1 MARHNLGAVIS
12 FEFLRAVKKK
22 TFWLGTLGVPVV
34 IGIVIALMLLSQ
46 AAAAES
52 ADEQRDASI
61 AFSFTDDSGLIT
73 DELAAAYGGTRT
85 DNPDG
90 AIDSVRKG
98 VSEAFFAV
106 PADPA
111 RDPISI
117 HSADLGIFDSGK
129 YSAVAG
135 EMIHEAVR
143 ERIGSPEL
151 AFLAGGGST
160 FSETLYADG
169 EESGG
174 IFAAVPPLL
183 FLALF
188 YGVVLFLGNQILNST
203 IEEKENRV
211 TEMILTTLNPTTLIT
226 GKIIALTL
234 TGLVQVAVFTV
245 PAVAGYLLAGES
257 LALPASASA
266 MLHPDPAA
274 MVTGALLMIGGF
286 VLFTSSLMAIG
297 AVMPTAKEASGLFS
311 AIVITLFVPLYAA
324 SLFASDPG
332 ALIVQVFLY
341 FPFSAPVAAML
352 LNGLGSLS
360 ATQAVIVIAELF
372 LAGGVMLAAAVK
384 LFRHGSISY
393 GSKVTLKALWQA
405 R

>member
-1 MARHNLGAVIS
+1 MGRHNLGAVIS
-12 FEFLRAVKKK
+12 FEFLRSVKKK

-34 IGIVIALMLLSQ
+34 IGIVLLLLILSQ
-46 AAAAES
+46 S
-52 ADEQRDASI
+52 ASVKSAGEQRDASI
-61 AFSFTDDSGLIT
+61 TFTFTDGSGMIT
-73 DELAAAYGGTRT
+73 DELAASYGGTRT
-85 DNPDG
+85 TDPDG
-90 AIDSVRKG
+90 AIESVRRG
-98 VSEAFFAV
+98 DSQAFFAV

-111 RDPISI
+111 RDPVRI
-117 HSADLGIFDSGK
+117 HGTDLGIFDSGR

-135 EMIHEAVR
+135 EMIHQAVSDQ
-143 ERIGSPEL
+143 IGSPEL
-151 AFLAGGGST
+151 TFLAGGGST
-160 FSETLYADG
+160 FSETMYADG
-169 EESGG
+169 KDSGG
-174 IFAAVPPLL
+174 IFAAAPPLL

-234 TGLVQVAVFTV
+234 TGLVQAAVFAV
-245 PAVAGYLLAGES
+245 PAAAGYLLAGDRI
-257 LALPASASA
+257 ALPAGASA
-266 MLHPDPAA
+266 MLHPEPAA

-286 VLFTSSLMAIG
+286 ALFASSLMAIG

-311 AIVITLFVPLYAA
+311 TIVIILFVPLYAA

-332 ALIVQVFLY
+332 SLIVQVFLY

-352 LNGLGSLS
+352 LNGLGALS

-372 LAGGVMLAAAVK
+372 LVGGLMLAAAVK

-393 GSKVTLKALWQA
+393 GSKVTLKALW
-405 R
+405 RTR